1 MNMHPG
7 TNIDHAVQPPRGMK
21 PPALSPNTVP
31 ASRRT
36 SAAPNETQGLV
47 AIEAVALLEDV
58 RVALDCD
65 IGAAVGVAT
74 RLLDVLRAN
83 QSQETRTSRVSIKL
97 PRWKMRRLEQYIND
111 NLEETILISDLA
123 KLVSLSTSYFCRA
136 FKADTGE
143 TPHAFIMRA
152 KINRARTMMLT
163 TTLALSQI
171 AAACGLADQSHLCRC
186 FRQVTGTTPATW
198 RRAYAG
204 NADPVAIPAQA
215 TPGLLS

>member
-1 MNMHPG
+1 MNMQTG
-7 TNIDHAVQPPRGMK
+7 TNIDFAAQRPRGIA
-21 PPALSPNTVP
+21 PPGLGPTTGP

-36 SAAPNETQGLV
+36 SAASGKTQGGANV
-47 AIEAVALLEDV
+47 DAVTLLEDV

-83 QSQETRTSRVSIKL
+83 QLQKTLTSRVSIKL
-97 PRWKMRRLEQYIND
+97 PRWKMRKLEQYID
-111 NLEETILISDLA
+111 DHLEEPILISDLA

-143 TPHAFIMRA
+143 TPHTFIMRA
-152 KINRARTMMLT
+152 KIDRARTMMLT

-171 AAACGLADQSHLCRC
+171 ASACGLADQSHLCRC
-186 FRQVTGTTPATW
+186 FRQIMGTSPAAW
-198 RRAYAG
+198 RRSHARNTG
-204 NADPVAIPAQA
+204 PVAHPVQDSS
-215 TPGLLS
+215 GLLS